1 MSDDRKPRRVFS
13 AEFKTEAARL
23 VVDQGMRKARAAR
36 DLGVGEVSPSKL
48 LLQEQARSLFIKSK
62 RC

>member
-36 DLGVGEVSPSKL
+36 DLGVGEASPSKL